1 MDAKG
6 EIFSES
12 GQKDRG
18 NGEMGEELISHSW
31 GEWQNAQ
38 RKILHTAFPYVF
50 QTLIRLI
57 AVIKLKAIASAFTV
71 SQY

>member
-1 MDAKG
+1 
-6 EIFSES
+6 
-12 GQKDRG
+12 
-18 NGEMGEELISHSW
+18 MGEELISHSW

-50 QTLIRLI
+50 QMLIRLI
-57 AVIKLKAIASAFTV
+57 AVIKLKVIASTFTI